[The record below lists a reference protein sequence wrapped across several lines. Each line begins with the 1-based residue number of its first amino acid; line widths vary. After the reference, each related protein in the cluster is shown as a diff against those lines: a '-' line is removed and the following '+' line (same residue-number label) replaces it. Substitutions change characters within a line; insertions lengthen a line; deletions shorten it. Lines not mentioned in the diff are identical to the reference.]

1 MNYHK
6 IPFLEFVERRRKTLA
21 LNVYNRKEERLKINE
36 LSIHFEKSEKGQRII
51 LKKEEKK

>member
-6 IPFLEFVERRRKTLA
+6 IPFLEFVECRRKTLA